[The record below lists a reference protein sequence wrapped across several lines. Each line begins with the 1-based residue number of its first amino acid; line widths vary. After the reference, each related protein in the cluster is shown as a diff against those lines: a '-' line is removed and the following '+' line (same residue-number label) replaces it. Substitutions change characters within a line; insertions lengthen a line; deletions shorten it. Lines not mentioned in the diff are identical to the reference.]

1 MEDIKCP
8 HCQKVFKVDQAGFA
22 DIVKQVRDHQFEEE
36 LQNRLDQ
43 AEQSKNA
50 AVELAKANLRNELQ
64 ASLAQ
69 KEQEIAKLTAERER
83 ANLEQQILVNEA
95 VGAMVVERN
104 ELATQLRLKESE
116 QELATNSIKE
126 QHITQMNA
134 MKEIIRMKEEDI
146 QRYSDM
152 KAKLSTKMVGE
163 TLEKHCEIEFEK
175 LRSTAF
181 SKANFGKDNDASSG
195 TKGDYIFREKD
206 EKGIELV
213 SIMFEM
219 KNEADE
225 GNSKKKNEDFYKK
238 LDKDR
243 TEKNCEYAVLVSLL
257 ELEDEIFNTGIVDV
271 SYKYPKMFVVRPQF
285 FIPII
290 SLLRNASMG
299 VMQYKTELAAVKEQN
314 TDITNFESSV
324 TSFKEAFAKNFKNA
338 SSKFDSAIVEIDKS
352 IKALT
357 KVKEE
362 LLLCEN
368 HLRLANNKTEDLT
381 IKKLTRNNPTMKKMF
396 DDLGNDGSSVE
407 VVE

>member
-22 DIVKQVRDHQFEEE
+22 DIVKQVRDHQFKEE

-50 AVELAKANLRNELQ
+50 AVELVKANLRNELQ

-69 KEQEIAKLTAERER
+69 KEQEIATLTAERER
-83 ANLEQQILVNEA
+83 ANLEQQILVNDA
-95 VGAMVVERN
+95 VGAIVVERN
-104 ELATQLRLKESE
+104 ELATQLRLKESQ

-181 SKANFGKDNDASSG
+181 NKASFGKDNDASLG

-407 VVE
+407 VV

>member
-43 AEQSKNA
+43 AEQAKNTA
-50 AVELAKANLRNELQ
+50 IELAEANLRNQLQ
-64 ASLAQ
+64 ASLNL
-69 KEQEIAKLTAERER
+69 KEQEIAAMKADKEKVL
-83 ANLEQQILVNEA
+83 LEQQLKVKEA
-95 VGAMVVERN
+95 VSEVEKQRD
-104 ELATQLRLKESE
+104 ELANSLKLKAAEQALEAKSLKEQYTE
-116 QELATNSIKE
+116 QL
-126 QHITQMNA
+126 NA
-134 MKEIIRMKEEDI
+134 KNEIIRMKDEDI
-146 QRYSDM
+146 KRYAEM
-152 KAKLSTKMVGE
+152 KARLSTKMVGE
-163 TLEKHCEIEFEK
+163 TLEQHCEIEFEK

-181 SKANFGKDNDASSG
+181 TNASFGKDNDSSSG

-206 EKGIELV
+206 ENGIELV

-219 KNEADE
+219 KNESDE
-225 GNSKKKNEDFYKK
+225 GDSKKKNEDFYKK

-243 TEKNCEYAVLVSLL
+243 VEKNCEYAVLVSLL
-257 ELEDEIFNTGIVDV
+257 EPENELFNAGIVDV
-271 SYKYPKMFVVRPQF
+271 SHKYPKMFVVRPQF

-299 VMQYKTELAAVKEQN
+299 AMKYKAELAVIKEQN
-314 TDITNFESSV
+314 IDITNFESSI
-324 TSFKEAFAKNFKNA
+324 TSFKEAFAKNYKNA

-368 HLRLANNKTEDLT
+368 HLRLANNKTDDLT

>member
-43 AEQSKNA
+43 AEQAKNTA
-50 AVELAKANLRNELQ
+50 IELAEANLRNQLQ
-64 ASLAQ
+64 ASLNQ
-69 KEQEIAKLTAERER
+69 KEQEIAAMKADKEKVL
-83 ANLEQQILVNEA
+83 LEQQLKVKEA
-95 VGAMVVERN
+95 VSEVEKQRD
-104 ELATQLRLKESE
+104 ELANSLKLKAAEQALEAKSLKEQYTE
-116 QELATNSIKE
+116 QL
-126 QHITQMNA
+126 NA
-134 MKEIIRMKEEDI
+134 KNEIIRMKDEDI
-146 QRYSDM
+146 KRYAEM
-152 KAKLSTKMVGE
+152 KARLSTKMVGE
-163 TLEKHCEIEFEK
+163 TLEQHCEIEFEK

-181 SKANFGKDNDASSG
+181 SNASFGKDNDASSG

-206 EKGIELV
+206 ENGIELV

-219 KNEADE
+219 KNESDE
-225 GNSKKKNEDFYKK
+225 GDSKKKNEDFYKK

-243 TEKNCEYAVLVSLL
+243 VEKNCEYAVLVSLL
-257 ELEDEIFNTGIVDV
+257 EPENELFNAGIVDV
-271 SYKYPKMFVVRPQF
+271 SHKYPKMFVVRPQF

-299 VMQYKTELAAVKEQN
+299 AMKYKAELAVIKEQN
-314 TDITNFESSV
+314 IDITNFESSI
-324 TSFKEAFAKNFKNA
+324 TSFKEAFAKNYKNA

-368 HLRLANNKTEDLT
+368 HLRLANNKTDDLT

-407 VVE
+407 VVD

>member
-43 AEQSKNA
+43 AEQSKNV

-69 KEQEIAKLTAERER
+69 KEQEIATLTAERER

-181 SKANFGKDNDASSG
+181 SKASFGKDNDASSG

>member
-36 LQNRLDQ
+36 LKNRLDQ
-43 AEQSKNA
+43 AEQVKNA

-69 KEQEIAKLTAERER
+69 KEQEIATMKAEQER
-83 ANLEQQILVNEA
+83 SALEQQVIVNDA
-95 VGAMVVERN
+95 VSAIVSERN

-126 QHITQMNA
+126 QHTTQMNA

-146 QRYSDM
+146 KKYADM
-152 KAKLSTKMVGE
+152 KARLSTKMVGE
-163 TLEKHCEIEFEK
+163 TLEKHCEVEFER

-181 SKANFGKDNDASSG
+181 SKASFGKDNDASSG

-206 EKGIELV
+206 ENGIELV

-219 KNEADE
+219 KNESDE
-225 GNSKKKNEDFYKK
+225 GNAKKKNEEFYKK

-257 ELEDEIFNTGIVDV
+257 EPEDEIFNAGIVDV
-271 SYKYPKMFVVRPQF
+271 SHKYPKMFVIRPQF

-299 VMQYKTELAAVKEQN
+299 AMQYKSELAAVKEQN
-314 TDITNFESSV
+314 IDITNFESSV
-324 TSFKEAFAKNFKNA
+324 STFKEAFAKNFKNA

>member
-1 MEDIKCP
+1 
-8 HCQKVFKVDQAGFA
+8 V
-22 DIVKQVRDHQFEEE
+22 
-36 LQNRLDQ
+36 L
-43 AEQSKNA
+43 
-50 AVELAKANLRNELQ
+50 
-64 ASLAQ
+64 
-69 KEQEIAKLTAERER
+69 
-83 ANLEQQILVNEA
+83 
-95 VGAMVVERN
+95 ERN

-126 QHITQMNA
+126 QHTTQMNA
-134 MKEIIRMKEEDI
+134 MKEIIRMKEEEVKK
-146 QRYSDM
+146 YADM

-163 TLEKHCEIEFEK
+163 TLEKHCEVEFER

-181 SKANFGKDNDASSG
+181 SKASFGKDNDASSG
-195 TKGDYIFREKD
+195 SKGDYIFREKD

-219 KNEADE
+219 KNESDE
-225 GNSKKKNEDFYKK
+225 GNSKKKNEEFYKK

-243 TEKNCEYAVLVSLL
+243 IEKNCEYAVLVSLL
-257 ELEDEIFNTGIVDV
+257 EPEDEIFNAGIVDV
-271 SYKYPKMFVVRPQF
+271 SHKFPKMFVIRPQF

-299 VMQYKTELAAVKEQN
+299 AMQYKTELAEVKEQN
-314 TDITNFESSV
+314 IDITNFETSV
-324 TSFKEAFAKNFKNA
+324 STFKEAFAKNFKNA
-338 SSKFDSAIVEIDKS
+338 SNKFDSAIVEIDKS

>member
-43 AEQSKNA
+43 AEQAKNA

-64 ASLAQ
+64 ASLAE
-69 KEQEIAKLTAERER
+69 KEQEISAMNAEKEL
-83 ANLEQQILVNEA
+83 AILQQQLRVSEA
-95 VGAMVVERN
+95 LSAVVEERN
-104 ELATQLRLKESE
+104 ELATQLRLKETE

-126 QHITQMNA
+126 QHNTQMNA
-134 MKEIIRMKEEDI
+134 MKEIIRMKEDDI
-146 QRYSDM
+146 KKYADM

-163 TLEKHCEIEFEK
+163 TLEQHCEIEFEK

-181 SKANFGKDNDASSG
+181 SNASFGKDNDASSG

-206 EKGIELV
+206 ENGIELV

-219 KNEADE
+219 KNESDE
-225 GNSKKKNEDFYKK
+225 GDSKKKNEDFYKK

-243 TEKNCEYAVLVSLL
+243 AEKNCEYAVLVSLL
-257 ELEDEIFNTGIVDV
+257 EPENELFNAGIVDV
-271 SYKYPKMFVVRPQF
+271 SHKYPKMFVVRPQF

-299 VMQYKTELAAVKEQN
+299 AMKYKAELAVIKEQN
-314 TDITNFESSV
+314 VDITNFEN
-324 TSFKEAFAKNFKNA
+324 TMISFKEGFAKNVKNA
-338 SSKFDSAIVEIDKS
+338 STKFESAISEIDKS
-352 IKALT
+352 IKALQN
-357 KVKEE
+357 VKDE
-362 LLLCEN
+362 LVICEK
-368 HLRLANNKTEDLT
+368 HLRVANNKTEDLT
-381 IKKLTRNNPTMKKMF
+381 IKKLTRGNPTMQKLF
-396 DDLGNDGSSVE
+396 DELKNDGSSVE

>member
-50 AVELAKANLRNELQ
+50 AVELVKANLRNELQ

-69 KEQEIAKLTAERER
+69 KEQEIATLTAERER
-83 ANLEQQILVNEA
+83 ANLEQQILVNDA
-95 VGAMVVERN
+95 VGAIVVERN
-104 ELATQLRLKESE
+104 ELATQLRLKESL

-181 SKANFGKDNDASSG
+181 NKASFGKDNDASSG

-407 VVE
+407 VV